1 MTVQTGEHSSVQ
13 DSQAAVRLYTMF
25 RTEWEQ
31 ERVAKQSKN
40 IKKKG
45 NKKKSSSAAVASEKI
60 GGLEPSRLVKTKEAS
75 KSIGSR
81 PIYAP
86 SDSDED

>member
-1 MTVQTGEHSSVQ
+1 MQ

-45 NKKKSSSAAVASEKI
+45 NKKKSSSAAAVSEKI
-60 GGLEPSRLVKTKEAS
+60 GLEPSRLVKTKEAS
-75 KSIGSR
+75 KSIGFR
-81 PIYAP
+81 PIYSP

>member
-25 RTEWEQ
+25 RSEWEQ
-31 ERVAKQSKN
+31 ERMKKQSKN
-40 IKKKG
+40 IKKKT
-45 NKKKSSSAAVASEKI
+45 NKKKSSASAPEKT
-60 GGLEPSRLVKTKEAS
+60 GLEPSRLVKTKEAS

-86 SDSDED
+86 SDSEDD